1 MLSVDCLDFYSCLSR
16 LFWAIDR
23 FCLSIEGCP
32 TFSSLWVVYLFSR
45 RLNSLDRPAM
55 SKGNDGNFN
64 NGFLNT
70 DENQSIAEQDGVVD
84 SQEVNPP
91 VSPLDDLPASQT
103 EDVATNTPATLPQ
116 APIDDA
122 ASEDDDDFIQPYS
135 MEILSDGTVNQL
147 DGSSDGV
154 SPMIGILIQA
164 VSQVVA
170 QPSNEGNGNDDQA
183 AAIAR
188 AKAKAKARLLQRS
201 RNYQRHAKHINKGH
215 RK

>member
-1 MLSVDCLDFYSCLSR
+1 
-16 LFWAIDR
+16 
-23 FCLSIEGCP
+23 
-32 TFSSLWVVYLFSR
+32 
-45 RLNSLDRPAM
+45 M

-154 SPMIGILIQA
+154 SHMIGILIQA

>member
-1 MLSVDCLDFYSCLSR
+1 
-16 LFWAIDR
+16 
-23 FCLSIEGCP
+23 
-32 TFSSLWVVYLFSR
+32 
-45 RLNSLDRPAM
+45 
-55 SKGNDGNFN
+55 
-64 NGFLNT
+64 
-70 DENQSIAEQDGVVD
+70 
-84 SQEVNPP
+84 
-91 VSPLDDLPASQT
+91 
-103 EDVATNTPATLPQ
+103 
-116 APIDDA
+116 
-122 ASEDDDDFIQPYS
+122 

-154 SPMIGILIQA
+154 SHMIGILIQA